1 MSGYSPANTSM
12 INEISIMGLGLDES
26 PSEVMLNDA
35 VLPPDKWHWENMV
48 VTIYMVIFEH

>member
-1 MSGYSPANTSM
+1 
-12 INEISIMGLGLDES
+12 MGLGLDES